1 MIFKRDPKTRTLPN
15 PKAILLYGRKKCVIC
30 CISAP
35 PYVEMVFE
43 YSHVRTYRRCI
54 RDLVKLL
61 LHIHNHSKDLKIVC
75 TRRIFL
81 KSPRVYTV
89 FGSSNQVLYTFFFFG
104 GGGGVIASVLRY
116 YLIEKG
122 PSQHIAL
129 WALIL
134 SQHCQMF
141 IQLFLL

>member
-1 MIFKRDPKTRTLPN
+1 MYKTN
-15 PKAILLYGRKKCVIC
+15 
-30 CISAP
+30 ISHI
-35 PYVEMVFE
+35 
-43 YSHVRTYRRCI
+43 SLHVSTRYW
-54 RDLVKLL
+54 DLA
-61 LHIHNHSKDLKIVC
+61 
-75 TRRIFL
+75 TRYNTI
-81 KSPRVYTV
+81 
-89 FGSSNQVLYTFFFFG
+89 FFG